1 MGDEKRVLL
10 FTLPSVLYENSE
22 IFDIGMVHGD
32 ERNILL
38 LLSYYDCFW
47 FRFDL
52 SIPLAATEIPMSS
65 PSQVFATSEAVVESV
80 TGF

>member
-1 MGDEKRVLL
+1 MMHD
-10 FTLPSVLYENSE
+10 
-22 IFDIGMVHGD
+22 D

-38 LLSYYDCFW
+38 LLSYYDCLW

-52 SIPLAATEIPMSS
+52 LIPLAATEIPISS
-65 PSQVFATSEAVVESV
+65 PSQVFVTSEAVGEFV

>member
-1 MGDEKRVLL
+1 M
-10 FTLPSVLYENSE
+10 
-22 IFDIGMVHGD
+22 MHGD

-52 SIPLAATEIPMSS
+52 LVPLAATEIPMSS
-65 PSQVFATSEAVVESV
+65 PSQVFATSEAVGESV

>member
-1 MGDEKRVLL
+1 M
-10 FTLPSVLYENSE
+10 
-22 IFDIGMVHGD
+22 MHGD
-32 ERNILL
+32 ERNILI

-52 SIPLAATEIPMSS
+52 LIPLAATEIPKSS
-65 PSQVFATSEAVVESV
+65 PSQVSATPEAVVESD